1 MSVVVT
7 KSSPVVVVGASKP
20 VTATG
25 DIIDL
30 TSFDKC
36 FAPSP
41 TTLIFFFEKPIDDPV
56 ETIKKALSQA
66 LVHYPAMAG
75 RLAGADEKEP
85 THIVCTGEGVPFV
98 AAAASCALDDAGP
111 LHLLDLAIRYPAE
124 YCRLSDPLLLMQV
137 TRFTCG
143 GFVVGLTNNHAM
155 ADAAGLAQFMQAVG
169 ELARGMPRPSIVPVR
184 SEADSSLPRL
194 PQALVAEVRSHL
206 RVEKEEILPLLDVA
220 IPMSLASRIKAKC
233 GAGKC
238 TVYDAVAAVLWRCRT
253 RAVISDEDNDPNAP
267 MLLVMP
273 MNARKL
279 VGAKEGYYG
288 NCIIFQLALAT
299 RDTVATGDIEDLV
312 KIIRLAKEKMPDMV
326 GDGRDEQQQ
335 AQRAPERYNTLSIS
349 SVRNLGYEVM
359 DFGGG
364 VPSRMMWKTAEKPV
378 GLVCVVCSPC
388 KPKDMINVMSLCV
401 KPEHTEAFLRE
412 LAALNV
418 EVTHDLRPSYKARL

>member
-1 MSVVVT
+1 
-7 KSSPVVVVGASKP
+7 VVVVGASKP

-41 TTLIFFFEKPIDDPV
+41 TTLLFVFEKPIDDPV

-75 RLAGADEKEP
+75 RLAGADEEEP

-98 AAAASCALDDAGP
+98 AAAASCALDDAGA

-143 GFVVGLTNNHAM
+143 GFVVGVTNNHAM
-155 ADAAGLAQFMQAVG
+155 ADAAGLAQFMHAVG

-206 RVEKEEILPLLDVA
+206 RVEKEEILPFLDVA
-220 IPMSLASRIKAKC
+220 IPMSLVSRIKAKC

-238 TVYDAVAAVLWRCRT
+238 TVYDAIAAVLWRCRT
-253 RAVISDEDNDPNAP
+253 RAVIPDEDNDPNAP

-299 RDTVATGDIEDLV
+299 RDAVARGDIEDLV
-312 KIIRLAKEKMPDMV
+312 KIIRLAKEKMPDILGNS
-326 GDGRDEQQQ
+326 GDGSRDEQQQ
-335 AQRAPERYNTLSIS
+335 AQQRAPERYNTLTIS
-349 SVRNLGYEVM
+349 SVRNLGYEAL

-364 VPSRMMWKTAEKPV
+364 VPSRMMWKTAEQPV

-401 KPEHTEAFLRE
+401 KPEHAEAFLHE
-412 LAALNV
+412 LAALNI
-418 EVTHDLRPSYKARL
+418 EASHDLRLSPKARL

>member
-1 MSVVVT
+1 MRVIVT
-7 KSSPVVVVGASKP
+7 KSSPVVVVGASEP
-20 VTATG
+20 ETATG

-41 TTLIFFFEKPIDDPV
+41 TTLLFVFDQPIDDPV

-66 LVHYPAMAG
+66 LVHYPPMAG
-75 RLAGADEKEP
+75 RLAGADKEEP

-111 LHLLDLAIRYPAE
+111 LHLLDLAVRYPAE
-124 YCRLSDPLLLMQV
+124 YCRLIDPLLLMQV

-143 GFVVGLTNNHAM
+143 GFVVGVTNNHVM

-169 ELARGMPRPSIVPVR
+169 ELARGMPVPSIVPVR
-184 SEADSSLPRL
+184 SEVDSSLPRL
-194 PQALVAEVRSHL
+194 PQPMVAEVRSHL
-206 RVEKEEILPLLDVA
+206 RVEKGEFLPFLDVA
-220 IPMSLASRIKAKC
+220 IPTSLVSRIKAKC

-238 TVYDAVAAVLWRCRT
+238 TVFDAIAAVLWRCRT

-273 MNARKL
+273 RNARKL
-279 VGAKEGYYG
+279 VGAKKGYYG

-299 RDTVATGDIEDLV
+299 RDMVATGDIKDLV
-312 KIIRLAKEKMPDMV
+312 KIIRLAKEKMPENS
-326 GDGRDEQQQ
+326 GDGRDEQQ
-335 AQRAPERYNTLSIS
+335 AQRAPERYNTLTIS
-349 SVRNLGYEVM
+349 SVRNLGFEAM

-364 VPSRMMWKTAEKPV
+364 MPSRMMWKTEQPV
-378 GLVCVVCSPC
+378 GLACVVCSPC
-388 KPKDMINVMSLCV
+388 KPKDIINVMSLCV
-401 KPEHTEAFLRE
+401 KPEHADAFLHE
-412 LAALNV
+412 LAALNI
-418 EVTHDLRPSYKARL
+418 EVIHDLRPSSKARL